1 MCEHQKML
9 CFGGWSRCDLVLIED
24 VVQAIEKVMGRKG
37 KKEQAKYLRE
47 DKEEGSS
54 KRARTE

>member
-1 MCEHQKML
+1 
-9 CFGGWSRCDLVLIED
+9 
-24 VVQAIEKVMGRKG
+24 VQAVEKVMGKKG
-37 KKEQAKYLRE
+37 KEERVKCLRE